1 MEKPNFETHGTQYIP
16 LSLPKPMRYPM
27 KIPTANA
34 IIIKQTIK
42 NALTVILKTLITN
55 IEIFK
60 IFIKNL

>member
-16 LSLPKPMRYPM
+16 LSLPKPMRYSM

-60 IFIKNL
+60 IFIKN